1 MDYTNILY
9 AVIALL
15 VALADAFLIPLIK
28 AKIDAAKLAK
38 ILSYV
43 KIAVE
48 AAEKL
53 FISEEEAGEK
63 KKQYVLEYLQKKGIK
78 FDEETIDNAIEAAV
92 LEMEQSLLNEQ
103 K

>member
-15 VALADAFLIPLIK
+15 VALVDAFLIPFIK
-28 AKIDAAKLAK
+28 TKIDAAKLAK

-53 FISEEEAGEK
+53 FVNEEEAGEK
-63 KKQYVLEYLQKKGIK
+63 KKQYVLDYLNKKGIK

-92 LEMEQSLLNEQ
+92 LEMEQSLLKEE

>member
-9 AVIALL
+9 AVIALF
-15 VALADAFLIPLIK
+15 VALIDAFLIPFIK
-28 AKIDAAKLAK
+28 TKIDAAKLAK

-53 FISEEEAGEK
+53 FVNEEEAGEK
-63 KKQYVLEYLQKKGIK
+63 KKQYVLDYLNKKGIK

-92 LEMEQSLLNEQ
+92 LEMEQSLLKEE

>member
-15 VALADAFLIPLIK
+15 VALIDAFLIPFIK
-28 AKIDAAKLAK
+28 TKIDAAKLAK

-53 FISEEEAGEK
+53 FVNEEEAGEK
-63 KKQYVLEYLQKKGIK
+63 KKQYVLDYLNKKGIK
-78 FDEETIDNAIEAAV
+78 FDEETIDNAIEATV
-92 LEMEQSLLNEQ
+92 LEMEQSLLKEE